1 MSIHTVIMDTR
12 LQGMG
17 ARGVTFLL
25 QEALTIAVAPLRELS
40 ITVAQNA
47 HRSKTDMEII
57 SRRRIGSN
65 VSMSLSLKVCD

>member
-1 MSIHTVIMDTR
+1 MSIHIVIMDTR

-25 QEALTIAVAPLRELS
+25 QEALMIAVAPIRELA
-40 ITVAQNA
+40 IMAQNA

-65 VSMSLSLKVCD
+65 VSMSLSLKVCH